1 MQQMQYNNNYTNGR
15 ASKGYPIHRY
25 EIGSGDSA
33 IHKTAEWMK
42 RLVDRDVNFPIVKS
56 FAKQLTQ
63 GAWTDL
69 EKISAVFEWIKNNVR
84 YIKDGKLSQ
93 IIKKQSVMYTDKVF
107 NNPEQVELLMSPKM
121 QIEEIL
127 RGKTIQNDCDDQ
139 SMLFATIMKTLRIPV
154 RFKIVS
160 TNPMLT
166 YNHVYSQAW
175 DKGWIS
181 ADTIR
186 KQHFLG
192 FEPNGITR
200 QFVVE
205 V

>member
-1 MQQMQYNNNYTNGR
+1 MFQMQYDNNYTNGR
-15 ASKGYPIHRY
+15 VNKGYPIHRI

-33 IHKTAEWMK
+33 IHKTVEWMK
-42 RLVDRDVNFPIVKS
+42 KLIDRDVNFPVVKD

-121 QIEEIL
+121 QIEEIS
-127 RGKTIQNDCDDQ
+127 RGKVIQNDCDDQ
-139 SMLFATIMKTLRIPV
+139 SMLFATIMKALRIPV

-160 TNPMLT
+160 TNSMLT

-186 KQHFLG
+186 KQHYLG
-192 FEPNGITR
+192 FEPKDITR

-205 V
+205 I